1 MNRPRRHRNAHAVS
15 AAGREHVRRFPRAA
29 LVAGVMLV
37 SGGCDRILPQ
47 RPDTELPPVE
57 DVRAIYAEQGVP
69 GTIEYNGN
77 VVEITVTQPVEQLRR
92 GGSLWARV
100 GPFIYLFSPA
110 TRELF
115 ESYDGIAAA
124 RVITRLPDGEEVARA
139 TLARDRL
146 HAITWQRTLNLLGT
160 ALRDGTERPIAIQN
174 LVEWGERHTEHSYN
188 PRYAPG
194 WGDGAR

>member
-1 MNRPRRHRNAHAVS
+1 MSGLRSHGYGHSPAPAVRAKAPNVWPAVLAACVALTS
-15 AAGREHVRRFPRAA
+15 AA
-29 LVAGVMLV
+29 
-37 SGGCDRILPQ
+37 CDRILPQ
-47 RPDTELPPVE
+47 RLDTELPPIE
-57 DVRAIYAEQGVP
+57 DVRAIYAEHGVP

-77 VVEITVTQPVEQLRR
+77 VVEITVTQPFEQLRR

-100 GPFIYLFSPA
+100 GPYIYLFSPA
-110 TRELF
+110 TRALF
-115 ESYDGIAAA
+115 ENHDGVAAA
-124 RVITRLPDGEEVARA
+124 RVITRLPDGEEVGRA
-139 TLARDRL
+139 LLARDRL

-174 LVEWGERHTEHSYN
+174 LVEWGERNTEHSYN